1 MIPIIF
7 IHSSLRQILHL
18 SFNFDIY
25 LIDKLY
31 PICILHCLIKVTP
44 LTVNIVEIN
53 LKSINLNLNNFLFEE
68 LRFIFV
74 TRKIVGKITIN
85 NWFFF

>member
-1 MIPIIF
+1 MF
-7 IHSSLRQILHL
+7 IHSSLRKILHL

-25 LIDKLY
+25 LIDKFFHIY
-31 PICILHCLIKVTP
+31 CILHCLIKVTS
-44 LTVNIVEIN
+44 LTVNIVKIN
-53 LKSINLNLNNFLFEE
+53 LKCINLNLSHFLFEE

-85 NWFFF
+85 N